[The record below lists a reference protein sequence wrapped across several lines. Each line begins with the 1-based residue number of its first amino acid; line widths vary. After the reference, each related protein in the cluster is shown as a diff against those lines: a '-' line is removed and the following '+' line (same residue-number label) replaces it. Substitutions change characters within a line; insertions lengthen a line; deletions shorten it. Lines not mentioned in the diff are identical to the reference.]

1 MLFTFSAYWFFEI
14 REYPGGKMN
23 QTNIRKIDSLSFKLT
38 AILLIIS
45 IPPVLLLAG
54 LFYLRSSAILLNRI
68 QQGFKQSASSQSQYI
83 DQWIRERLDD
93 MVVVAGTARVR
104 TMDPVKISESDKQYF
119 DQWGYYENMGVYSP
133 DGNSVYR
140 TDDKAI
146 DISGEDYFKKA
157 VKGENVISIPF
168 NSPDSNKVV
177 FVVATPII
185 LDGKILGVQAGTLSL
200 ASFDSL
206 LSELNQGSTGEAYLI
221 AKDGKVITP
230 LRFSD
235 KLLKTGAISVRPE
248 LELTVNSKGATNA
261 LAGESGSLEYVNYAG
276 EKVIGAFAPIPSTG
290 WGFIVEQNTAEATH
304 EIVLLRNLVFLVAFI
319 LAVVVL
325 VLGIIITRSITGP
338 LELVACE
345 ATHVAEGDVNCDV
358 DEKTRGKIRARKD
371 EIGNIGRAFDSV
383 MDYLRTMGEAANHI
397 AQKDLS
403 VTIMPHSEND
413 TLGVAFSTM
422 VTSLRKTVGL
432 VAENANSLESAA
444 EMLSSAANQAGSAT
458 NQIAVTIQQVAKGTA
473 DQAAAISRTASAV
486 EQMSKAINAVA
497 KGAEEQSKSVYQA
510 STVTEQINTAIQQV
524 AGNAASVSTESANAT
539 DAANKGSLT
548 VEQTLNGMQEIK
560 NKVGVSAEKVQEM
573 GTRSTEIGKIVQT
586 IEEIA
591 SQTNLLALNA
601 AIEAARAGEHGK
613 GFAVVA
619 DEVRKL
625 AERSSLATKE
635 IGSLISGIQQ
645 TVAEAVTAMEEGT
658 KEVEVGVSSANEAGT
673 ALSEILAAAKAVN
686 SQANMA
692 SEASAR
698 MRIASEE
705 LVAAVDS
712 VSAVVEENT
721 TSTSLMA
728 QNSDQVSSAIE
739 SIASVSEENSAAIEQ
754 VSASTEE
761 MSAQVQEVTASAR
774 SLESMAQSLQA
785 LVAQFKLVE

>member
-1 MLFTFSAYWFFEI
+1 
-14 REYPGGKMN
+14 MN
-23 QTNIRKIDSLSFKLT
+23 KTNIRKIDSLSVKLT
-38 AILLIIS
+38 ALLLIIS
-45 IPPVLLLAG
+45 IPPVLLLAV
-54 LFYLRSSAILLNRI
+54 LFYLRSSAILSDRI
-68 QQGFKQSASSQSQYI
+68 QQGFLQSASSQSQYI

-104 TMDPVKISESDKQYF
+104 TMDPVKIAESDKQYF
-119 DQWGYYENMGVYSP
+119 DQWGYYENMGVYAP

-140 TDDKAI
+140 TDDKQM
-146 DISGEDYFKKA
+146 DISGESYFQQA
-157 VKGENVISIPF
+157 INGENVISEPF
-168 NSPDSNKVV
+168 VSSDSNQVV
-177 FVVATPII
+177 FAVATPII
-185 LDGKILGVQAGTLSL
+185 LEGKILGVQAGTLSL
-200 ASFDSL
+200 VSFDKL

-221 AKDGKVITP
+221 GKDGKVLTP
-230 LRFSD
+230 LLFSEQ
-235 KLLKTGAISVRPE
+235 LLNSGAIKTRPE
-248 LELTVNSKGATNA
+248 LELTVNSKGAANA
-261 LAGESGSLEYVNYAG
+261 LAGESGSLEYINYVG

-290 WGFIVEQNTAEATH
+290 WGFLVEQSTSEATY
-304 EIVLLRNLVFLVAFI
+304 EIVTLRNLVFIVTII
-319 LAVVVL
+319 LAIIVL
-325 VLGIIITRSITGP
+325 VLGIFITRSITTP
-338 LELVACE
+338 LELVAYE
-345 ATHVAEGDVNCDV
+345 AASVAEGNVNSDI
-358 DEKTRGKIRARKD
+358 DEKNRDKVRKRKD
-371 EIGNIGRAFDSV
+371 EIGNIGKAFDSV
-383 MDYLRTMGEAANHI
+383 TEYLRNMGEAANRI

-403 VTIMPHSEND
+403 VTITPHSEKD

-432 VAENANSLESAA
+432 VADNANSLESAA
-444 EMLSSAANQAGSAT
+444 TMLSAAADQAGNAT
-458 NQIAVTIQQVAKGTA
+458 NQIAVTIQQVARGTT
-473 DQAAAISRTASAV
+473 DQASAISKTALAV
-486 EQMSKAINAVA
+486 EQMSNAINAVA
-497 KGAEEQSKSVYQA
+497 KGADEQSKSVYQA
-510 STVTEQINTAIQQV
+510 STVTEQINNAIQQV
-524 AGNAASVSTESANAT
+524 AGNAASVSTESANAAE
-539 DAANKGSLT
+539 AANKGSLT
-548 VEQTLNGMQEIK
+548 VEQTLDGMQAIK

-573 GTRSTEIGKIVQT
+573 GIRSTEIGKIVQT

-635 IGSLISGIQQ
+635 IGSLINGIQK

-658 KEVEVGVSSANEAGT
+658 KEVELGVSSANEAGN
-673 ALSEILAAAKAVN
+673 ALSEILAAAQAVN
-686 SQANMA
+686 TQANLA

-698 MRIASEE
+698 MRAASEE

-721 TSTSLMA
+721 ASTTQMA

-774 SLESMAQSLQA
+774 SLEGMAQSLKE
-785 LVAQFKLVE
+785 LVAQFKLEE

>member
-1 MLFTFSAYWFFEI
+1 
-14 REYPGGKMN
+14 MN
-23 QTNIRKIDSLSFKLT
+23 KTNIRKIDSLSFKLT

-68 QQGFKQSASSQSQYI
+68 QQGFDQSASSQSQYI

-104 TMDPVKISESDKQYF
+104 TMDPAKIAESDKQYF
-119 DQWGYYENMGVYSP
+119 DQWGYYENMGVYSA
-133 DGNSVYR
+133 DGKTVYR
-140 TDDKAI
+140 TDDKKVDVSAEVFFQKAI
-146 DISGEDYFKKA
+146 L
-157 VKGENVISIPF
+157 GENIISEPF
-168 NSPDSNKVV
+168 MSSDSNQVV
-177 FVVATPII
+177 FVVAVPIV
-185 LDGKILGVQAGTLSL
+185 LEGKILGVQAGTLSL
-200 ASFDSL
+200 ASFDGL
-206 LSELNQGSTGEAYLI
+206 LSELNQGTTGEAYLI
-221 AKDGKVITP
+221 GKDGKVLTP
-230 LRFSD
+230 LRFSE
-235 KLLKTGAISVRPE
+235 KLLSSGAVSTQPE
-248 LELTVNSKGATNA
+248 LQFAVESEGAVNA
-261 LAGESGSLEYVNYAG
+261 LAGESGSLEYANYVG
-276 EKVIGAFAPIPSTG
+276 DKVIGAYAPIPSTG
-290 WGFIVEQNTAEATH
+290 WGFLVEQNTSEATH
-304 EIVLLRNLVFLVAFI
+304 EIVALRNLVFIVAFI
-319 LAVVVL
+319 LAILVL
-325 VLGIIITRSITGP
+325 ILGIIITRSITGP

-345 ATHVAEGDVNCDV
+345 AAGVAEGNVNCDI
-358 DEKTRGKIRARKD
+358 DQKTRIKIQQRKD

-383 MDYLRTMGEAANHI
+383 MDYLRAMGDAANHI
-397 AQKDLS
+397 AQNDLS
-403 VTIMPHSEND
+403 VTITPHSEND

-422 VTSLRKTVGL
+422 VTSLRKTVGM
-432 VAENANSLESAA
+432 VADNANSLETAA
-444 EMLSSAANQAGSAT
+444 EMLSTAANQAGSAT

-524 AGNAASVSTESANAT
+524 AGNAASVSSESVNAT

-548 VEQTLNGMQEIK
+548 VEQTLDGMQAIK
-560 NKVGVSAEKVQEM
+560 NKVGVSADKVQEM
-573 GTRSTEIGKIVQT
+573 GLRSTEIGKIVQT
-586 IEEIA
+586 IEEIS

-625 AERSSLATKE
+625 AERSTLATKE
-635 IGSLISGIQQ
+635 IGTLISGIQQ

-658 KEVEVGVSSANEAGT
+658 KEVEVGVASANEAGE
-673 ALSEILAAAKAVN
+673 ALSEILTAAKAVN
-686 SQANMA
+686 SQATLA

-698 MRIASEE
+698 MRAASEE

-721 TSTSLMA
+721 ASTAQMA

-739 SIASVSEENSAAIEQ
+739 SIASVSEENSAAIEE

-761 MSAQVQEVTASAR
+761 MSAQVQEVTESAQ
-774 SLESMAQSLQA
+774 SLQNMAQSLKQ
-785 LVAQFKLVE
+785 LVAQFKLI

>member
-1 MLFTFSAYWFFEI
+1 
-14 REYPGGKMN
+14 MN
-23 QTNIRKIDSLSFKLT
+23 KTNIRKIDSLSFKLT
-38 AILLIIS
+38 AILLVIS

-68 QQGFKQSASSQSQYI
+68 QQGFVQTASSQSQYI
-83 DQWIRERLDD
+83 NQWIRERLDD
-93 MVVVAGTARVR
+93 MVVVAGTSRVR
-104 TMDPVKISESDKQYF
+104 TMDPAKVAESDKQYF
-119 DQWGYYENMGVYSP
+119 AQWGYYENMGVFSP
-133 DGNSVYR
+133 NGKSIYR
-140 TDDKAI
+140 TDNKSVDVSQEA
-146 DISGEDYFKKA
+146 FFQKA
-157 VKGENVISIPF
+157 VKGENVISEPF
-168 NSPDSNKVV
+168 ISSDTNQVV
-177 FVVATPII
+177 FVVATPIVV
-185 LDGKILGVQAGTLSL
+185 DGKILGVQAGTLSL
-200 ASFDSL
+200 SSFKSL
-206 LSELNQGSTGEAYLI
+206 LSELNQGSTGEAYLV
-221 AKDGKVITP
+221 AKDGKVLTP

-235 KLLKTGAISVRPE
+235 KLLKTGAIKVRPE
-248 LELTVNSKGATNA
+248 LESIVNSKGAEKA
-261 LAGESGSLEYVNYAG
+261 LAGESGSLEYVNYVG
-276 EKVIGAFAPIPSTG
+276 DKVIGAFAPIPSTG
-290 WGFIVEQNTAEATH
+290 WGFLVEQNTSEATH
-304 EIVLLRNLVFLVAFI
+304 EIVTLRNLVFLVTLI
-319 LAVVVL
+319 LAILVL
-325 VLGIIITRSITGP
+325 VLGILITRSITGP

-345 ATHVAEGDVNCDV
+345 ANHVAEGDVNCDV
-358 DEKTRGKIRARKD
+358 DEKSREKIKTRKD

-383 MDYLRTMGEAANHI
+383 MDYLRTMGDAANRI
-397 AQKDLS
+397 AKNDLS
-403 VTIMPHSEND
+403 VTITPHSEND

-422 VTSLRKTVGL
+422 VISLRKTVGM
-432 VAENANSLESAA
+432 VADNANSLELAA
-444 EMLSSAANQAGSAT
+444 VMLTTAANQAGSAT

-497 KGAEEQSKSVYQA
+497 KGADEQSKSVYQA
-510 STVTEQINTAIQQV
+510 STVTEQINNAIQQV

-560 NKVGVSAEKVQEM
+560 TKVGVSAVKVQEM
-573 GTRSTEIGKIVQT
+573 GMRSTEIGKIVQT

-658 KEVEVGVSSANEAGT
+658 KEVEIGVSSANEAGT
-673 ALSEILAAAKAVN
+673 ALSEILAAAQAVN
-686 SQANMA
+686 TQANMA

-721 TSTSLMA
+721 ASTAQMA

-739 SIASVSEENSAAIEQ
+739 SIASVSEENSAAIEE

-785 LVAQFKLVE
+785 LVAQFKLEE